1 MTVIGTNI
9 SALRSANASSK
20 ASNMLQQSMERL
32 STGKRINSA
41 KDDAAG
47 LAIASRM
54 TSQVKSMAVA
64 IRNAN
69 DGISMAQTAEGAL
82 GEVTNML
89 QRMKELATQSANGT
103 LGTSER
109 AALQAETKQL
119 ISQINDIA
127 KTTNFNGVNLLDGSV
142 NNLKLQTGTN
152 AGDNVA
158 ITLKSLNTAQLGTG
172 NVAGVAAT
180 GTFESAEATL
190 ATSAKL
196 STGDLIINGV
206 QVPASTKSDDNASSN
221 YGASSAIA
229 KVAAINSVSDQT
241 GVKAIVGPTV
251 MSGSSMTAG
260 VKTGTVVI
268 NGKST
273 ASFSTTTDATES
285 RKIVM
290 AAINAISGETGVTA
304 TDGGSDKAGITLTA
318 ADGRNIVVAFGT
330 ETTPPDALTTGLK
343 AGAQSGS
350 YTLVSNNGADIKI
363 ESAASGQISRTGL
376 SVGTYT
382 AGTAG
387 VTTDNRANAT
397 DAASATTLSGG
408 DLVINGTAIRA
419 STSTDDTVSN
429 TGVNSSKKAAS
440 GIAIAA
446 AINAS
451 TKDTGVTATANAV
464 KLQGKSTTPSAA
476 ADLSAKLTLNGVA
489 INISIKQNDKAEDVR
504 ANVIKQLNLVSGQT
518 GVVASDEGLGG
529 VTLKATDG
537 RNVAMWID
545 KVASGTQATAADLGL
560 GGMVN
565 ARSGTGSANST
576 LYTVETATTTGAAP
590 AAAQTAYATVTL
602 SSSNAIKVKAGADGT
617 GASTNFTKLGFEE
630 NSFGEN
636 TGGMKLSDVDLSTA
650 EGATMAMGA
659 IDKALD
665 QISAQRG
672 DLGAIQNRLE
682 VTVNNLTTTTTNLT
696 DAKSRIEDAD
706 FSAESTALAK
716 AQILSQ
722 ASTAM
727 LAQANQS
734 QQGVLKLLG

>member
-47 LAIASRM
+47 LAISSRM

-142 NNLKLQTGTN
+142 NNLKLQTGTS

-180 GTFESAEATL
+180 GTFEATEATL

-196 STGDLIINGV
+196 STGDLVINGV
-206 QVPASTKSDDNASSN
+206 QVPASTKSDDNSSN
-221 YGASSAIA
+221 AYGASSAIA

-251 MSGSSMTAG
+251 MSGSSMTAAATTG
-260 VKTGTVVI
+260 VVTI

-273 ASFSTTTDATES
+273 ASFTTTTDATES

-318 ADGRNIVVAFGT
+318 ADGRNIVVAMGT
-330 ETTPPDALTTGLK
+330 GGTPPTEASTGLK
-343 AGAQSGS
+343 VGAQSGS

-363 ESAASGQISRTGL
+363 ESSASGQISRTGL
-376 SVGTYT
+376 SAGTFT

-397 DAASATTLSGG
+397 SAATATSLSGG
-408 DLVINGTAIRA
+408 DLVINGVAIRA
-419 STSTDDTVSN
+419 SNSTDDTVSN
-429 TGVNSSKKAAS
+429 TSVASSKKAAS

-451 TKDTGVTATANAV
+451 TADTGVTATANAV
-464 KLQGKSTTPSAA
+464 KLQGKSTTATAA
-476 ADLSAKLTLNGVA
+476 ADLSAELNLNGVA
-489 INISIKQNDKAEDVR
+489 INISIKTGDKAEDVR

-560 GGMVN
+560 GSMVN
-565 ARSGTGSANST
+565 ARSGDAYSVTTA
-576 LYTVETATTTGAAP
+576 ATTDTPP

-650 EGATMAMGA
+650 EGASMAMGA